1 MEAIRS
7 AISLSE
13 PVTQFAQLQVTK
25 ESIRQYMRVVA
36 DAGEALGD
44 ERCNIFQDITMTDS
58 SYGISVSTVKDLVV
72 ARRINL
78 SGQARYLGGQISDE
92 SYQRTIDG
100 LTQLD
105 IKSVKTSGQGG
116 GQGPSAQGSHNRGVA
131 SQGFERYGR
140 GFNLP
145 SKQ

>member
-1 MEAIRS
+1 MTIDNRMEAIRS
-7 AISLSE
+7 AVSLSE
-13 PVTQFAQLQVTK
+13 QEVTQFAQLQETK

-44 ERCNIFQDITMTDS
+44 ERCNIFEDITMTDS

-92 SYQRTIDG
+92 SYEDNRRSDTTGHRKCQDQWTRRWARALCSRVSQQRR
-100 LTQLD
+100 
-105 IKSVKTSGQGG
+105 S
-116 GQGPSAQGSHNRGVA
+116 SAGI
-131 SQGFERYGR
+131 
-140 GFNLP
+140 
-145 SKQ
+145 